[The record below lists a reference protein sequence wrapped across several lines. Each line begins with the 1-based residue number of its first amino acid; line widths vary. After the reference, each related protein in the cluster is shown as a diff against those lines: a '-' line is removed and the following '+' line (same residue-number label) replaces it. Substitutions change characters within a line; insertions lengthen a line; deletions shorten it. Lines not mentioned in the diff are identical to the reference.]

1 MRRVFR
7 HAAVVVCAMAVIVSY
22 SGTAAAQRRAVPR
35 SAPPP
40 HSHVLR
46 GHVFIGG
53 YFYDPFW
60 GPYPW
65 WPRVAYPY
73 WYFPTYDRRA
83 EVHLKVK
90 PNEASVYVDGFYAG
104 IVDDFDGMFQSLPLP
119 PGGHHI
125 TLFMEGYRTSEHNVY
140 LGPGS
145 SFTLHEDMDPL
156 PAGSRSESPTVLPP
170 VPRPPQGSYSTP
182 RTPNREPIAPA
193 ATPPQAVGYGTLDLR
208 IQPTDAEV
216 TIDGQHW
223 VSSGAGR
230 FVVQLP
236 VGMHRVEIAK
246 RGYQTYA
253 ADIDIREGQSDP
265 LNVSLMTR

>member
-1 MRRVFR
+1 MSRLIRDVL
-7 HAAVVVCAMAVIVSY
+7 VVLCASAFIVSI
-22 SGTAAAQRRAVPR
+22 SGTAAAQRRGAPR

-90 PNEASVYVDGFYAG
+90 PNAASVYVDGFYAG
-104 IVDDFDGMFQSLPLP
+104 VVDDFDGIFQSLPLP
-119 PGGHHI
+119 PGGHRI

-145 SFTLHEDMDPL
+145 SFTLHNEMERL
-156 PAGSRSESPTVLPP
+156 PAGTRSEPPNVLPP
-170 VPRPPQGSYSTP
+170 VPPPPQGSYSTP
-182 RTPNREPIAPA
+182 RTPNREPVTPA
-193 ATPPQAVGYGTLDLR
+193 ATPSEAVGYGTLDLR
-208 IQPTDAEV
+208 IQPPDADV
-216 TIDGQHW
+216 TLDGQPW
-223 VSSGAGR
+223 VSSGGGR
-230 FVVQLP
+230 FVVQMP
-236 VGMHRVEIAK
+236 AGMHHVEVAK

-253 ADIDIREGQSDP
+253 ADITVAQGDSTP
-265 LNVSLMTR
+265 LNVSLMTK